1 MSLPESGLDLSLDLK
16 ALLYQVEGHFYQQAL
31 KRAQGHRE
39 KAAGLL
45 GLNAPAFRKALRERF
60 PDLADESAE
69 EPTAPGSAS

>member
-1 MSLPESGLDLSLDLK
+1 LK
-16 ALLYQVEGHFYQQAL
+16 ALLYQVERHFYHQAL

-60 PDLADESAE
+60 PDLAGESAE
-69 EPTAPGSAS
+69 EPTIPGSAS